1 MVSYFG
7 TSTRSL
13 TDDYDNYCVFSFCCS
28 SPQTGLAVKER
39 KWGRAGY
46 NKTTTH
52 TYTETT
58 PTHEAEG
65 VDSTDTGDTEREL
78 APIVAVSYNLMYQ
91 LFCMNY
97 KYYV

>member
-1 MVSYFG
+1 MITIIIVF
-7 TSTRSL
+7 
-13 TDDYDNYCVFSFCCS
+13 FSFCCS
-28 SPQTGLAVKER
+28 SPQTSLAVKER

-46 NKTTTH
+46 NKT
-52 TYTETT
+52 TT

-91 LFCMNY
+91 LF
-97 KYYV
+97 V